1 MIWLQEPSESSP
13 PVPCSKGPAPPSV
26 TRSST
31 PPPVGTGEVSVQGT
45 VTSAELDPILTDDP
59 DTVIVGDPTVVILGP
74 AGGGTGPELPAPTVT
89 VFTPVDGT
97 VITEPTT
104 VTATLDEENR

>member
-1 MIWLQEPSESSP
+1 M
-13 PVPCSKGPAPPSV
+13 
-26 TRSST
+26 
-31 PPPVGTGEVSVQGT
+31 SVQGT
-45 VTSAELDPILTDDP
+45 VTSAELDPILTDNP
-59 DTVIVGDPTVVILGP
+59 DTVTVGDPTVVILGP